1 MHHNVSRFAF
11 VVVLGAAIAPSNVN
25 ANSNVVRVAVYRGP
39 ASCDDCSETAKKAI
53 ENLGAK
59 YRVDFVGAT
68 EKIDITPANLSLYD
82 VYVQPGGGQ
91 DIPAAFNSLGDKR
104 VEAIQRYVASGGRYL
119 GLCMGAYLASGSGFG
134 LVQQELDSEIGRPG
148 FSVKTIDSTAIKVRW
163 AGKSQ
168 PMFYQDGPYM
178 MKAKGDPGFRSI
190 ATYQNGD
197 IAAARYSFG
206 KGVVVLSGPHPEADK
221 SWFEEAGMPLEK
233 APDNKILMS
242 LFKEL
247 DR

>member
-1 MHHNVSRFAF
+1 MHRHASTFAF
-11 VVVLGAAIAPSNVN
+11 LVVFSASIAPSCAN
-25 ANSNVVRVAVYRGP
+25 ANSNLVRVAVYRGP
-39 ASCDDCSETAKKAI
+39 ASCDDCAETAKKAI
-53 ENLGAK
+53 ERLGAQ
-59 YRVDFVGAT
+59 YRVDFVGAA

-91 DIPAAFNSLGDKR
+91 DIPAALNSFGDKR
-104 VEAIQRYVASGGRYL
+104 VEAIRRYVESGGRYL

-148 FSVKTIDSTAIKVRW
+148 FPVRTIDSTAIKIRW
-163 AGKSQ
+163 AGKSK
-168 PMFYQDGPYM
+168 PIFYQDGPYM
-178 MKAKGDPGFRSI
+178 MKAKRDPGFRSI

-221 SWFEEAGMPLEK
+221 SWFEEAGVPLEK
-233 APDNKILMS
+233 APDNRILMS

-247 DR
+247 GC